1 MRVCVRVCVLGTV
14 FPKKKQ
20 QVILTWTMVLQRL
33 MQARENSL
41 GLSGDLYVYVV
52 RTSVDGNAD

>member
-14 FPKKKQ
+14 FQKKQ